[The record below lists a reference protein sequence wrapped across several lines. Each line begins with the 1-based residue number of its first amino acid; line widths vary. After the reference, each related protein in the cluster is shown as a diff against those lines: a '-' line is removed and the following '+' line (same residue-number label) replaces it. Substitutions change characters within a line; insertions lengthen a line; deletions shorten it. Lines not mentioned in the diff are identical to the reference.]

1 MNSQIWSRLRLAG
14 LETQRLYSVNTN
26 RVMIKVRCP
35 EDRLT
40 DVAEVLR
47 LKMKTIDGGFAPFRE
62 DTASHFVPKNDM
74 LDIPSVY
81 QGKMVSLLGSKD
93 RQTIIDFIIGSRIRD
108 SGAELAHTTDV
119 GKMIQARVPLHM
131 HRKLDAIYN
140 VWVTYWRRE
149 NWTGKD
155 WSGIDCDDSVH
166 SEFGESRGNGRND
179 DDSFVPHCLTRL
191 FVGAFHQPLDSIEEY
206 FGEQVTFYFAWL
218 EHCSWHL
225 LFMAVLGLI
234 VTACQLSTND
244 FDHWIRP
251 YFAVAVMI
259 WTFMV
264 LINWR
269 KRNNYL
275 AHRWGSMDV
284 KVQETPRPEFYGE
297 YVVDEVTQEWVV
309 KYPAWKRYLKY
320 LISVPISLFFTGFV
334 MVLILNVHANRDL
347 QMANYV
353 EQLSNPD
360 AEPFQFEFSL
370 TNIGREAELVDM
382 PITRELLLDPQFWVV
397 LGALPV
403 MLGISIPIMNVIL
416 MIVATKLNNFEN
428 YRTESEY
435 RTHLIIKVFSF
446 RFVSQ
451 FGTVY
456 YYAAIST
463 GSRQAI
469 ENGIIR
475 MGTSLIMYTTVA
487 YYWNIILQVYIFML
501 IRNIRRFLYKKRL
514 RQELKKIEL
523 EEESLEKS
531 SVSDIEEREVRLINK
546 RMLLDQA
553 QDDAWFEVMRP
564 AHDSFPEYITSVLQ
578 FSFVA
583 CFSVVLPITPLF
595 VLFNYLISMRFDAYK
610 ICRGRQ
616 RPLAQKTGGM
626 GVWEDLLHIVA
637 VIAVLTN
644 CWLIAFTNSDF
655 IEFTKDVG
663 TMGIFAIV
671 VCWEHVML
679 LIKYVMQTVI
689 SPLPKSVRDELK
701 REHHNQETERYATM
715 RLKNGVKKT
724 ESQRSLFR
732 RGKKDRDDES
742 VSLISKDFLSPARDS
757 FEDEGEPGV
766 LYSC

>member
-1 MNSQIWSRLRLAG
+1 
-14 LETQRLYSVNTN
+14 
-26 RVMIKVRCP
+26 MIKVRCP

-47 LKMKTIDGGFAPFRE
+47 LMMKTKDGRFEPFRE
-62 DTASHFVPKNDM
+62 DTATHFVPKDDV
-74 LDIPSVY
+74 LDVPSIY
-81 QGKMVSLLGSKD
+81 QGKIASLLGSKD

-108 SGAELAHTTDV
+108 SGAELAQTSDL

-131 HRKLDAIYN
+131 PHKLEALYN
-140 VWVTYWRRE
+140 VWVTYWKRE

-155 WSGIDCDDSVH
+155 WTGVADDDTVH
-166 SEFGESRGNGRND
+166 SGEYGGEQKRNQHSAD
-179 DDSFVPHCLTRL
+179 DRFVPGFLTR
-191 FVGAFHQPLDSIEEY
+191 FIFGAFHQPLDAIEEY
-206 FGEQVTFYFAWL
+206 LGEQVAFYFAWL

-225 LFMAVLGLI
+225 LLMTVLGLI
-234 VTACQLSTND
+234 VTACQLSTSD

-251 YFAVAVMI
+251 YFAVAVML

-275 AHRWGSMDV
+275 AHRWGSLNV
-284 KVQETPRPEFYGE
+284 KVQDTPRPEFYGD
-297 YVVDEVTQEWVV
+297 YVMDEITQEWVV
-309 KYPAWKRYLKY
+309 KYPAWKRWLKY
-320 LISVPISLFFTGFV
+320 LISVPISLCFTFAV
-334 MVLILNVHANRDL
+334 MLLILNVHANRDR
-347 QMANYV
+347 QIAIYV
-353 EQLSNPD
+353 AQLADPTVED
-360 AEPFQFEFSL
+360 FRFEWKLSH
-370 TNIGREAELVDM
+370 IGQKA
-382 PITRELLLDPQFWVV
+382 PIVSIPISRELLLDSNFWVA

-416 MIVATKLNNFEN
+416 MFVANRLTSFEN

-435 RTHLIIKVFSF
+435 RTHLVIKVFSF
-446 RFVSQ
+446 RFASQ

-456 YYAAIST
+456 YYAAISQ

-475 MGTSLIMYTTVA
+475 MGTSLMMYTTIA
-487 YYWNIILQVYIFML
+487 YYWNITLQVYFFML
-501 IRNIRRFLYKKRL
+501 IRNIRHFFYKKKL
-514 RQELKKIEL
+514 QQELRNIEI
-523 EEESLEKS
+523 EEELLGQSNA
-531 SVSDIEEREVRLINK
+531 SDVAAHEMKLINK

-564 AHDSFPEYITSVLQ
+564 GHDSFPEYITSVLQ
-578 FSFVA
+578 FSMVA

-595 VLFNYLISMRFDAYK
+595 VLMNYLMGMRFDAYK

-616 RPLAQKTGGM
+616 RPLSQKTGGM
-626 GVWEDLLHIVA
+626 GIWEDLLHIVA

-644 CWLIAFTNSDF
+644 CTLIAFTNSDF
-655 IEFTKDVG
+655 INLTEGVG
-663 TMGIFAIV
+663 NMGVFVIV
-671 VCWEHVML
+671 VGWEHLML
-679 LIKYVMQTVI
+679 LIKYVMQKVI

-701 REHHNQETERYATM
+701 REQHKQETERYSVM
-715 RLKNGVKKT
+715 RLKNGIKKT

-732 RGKKDRDDES
+732 RAKREKANDECA
-742 VSLISKDFLSPARDS
+742 SLISKDFSTPGKEET
-757 FEDEGEPGV
+757 FEDESQPGT

>member
-1 MNSQIWSRLRLAG
+1 M
-14 LETQRLYSVNTN
+14 
-26 RVMIKVRCP
+26 RCP

-47 LKMKTIDGGFAPFRE
+47 LKMKTLDGGFAPFRE
-62 DTASHFVPKNDM
+62 DTATHFMPKDDR
-74 LDIPSVY
+74 LDAPSVY
-81 QGKMVSLLGSKD
+81 QGKMASLLGSKD

-108 SGAELAHTTDV
+108 SGAELAQTTDV

-131 HRKLDAIYN
+131 HRKLDALYN

-155 WSGIDCDDSVH
+155 WSGIDGDDTVH
-166 SEFGESRGNGRND
+166 SELGDSGRNRTID
-179 DDSFVPHCLTRL
+179 DDRFVPHCLTRL
-191 FVGAFHQPLDSIEEY
+191 FFGAFHQPLDSIEEY

-234 VTACQLSTND
+234 VTVCQLSTND

-251 YFAVAVMI
+251 YFAIVVMI

-297 YVVDEVTQEWVV
+297 YVMDGVTQEWVV

-320 LISVPISLFFTGFV
+320 LISVPISLFFTGAV
-334 MVLILNVHANRDL
+334 LVLILNVHANRDL
-347 QMANYV
+347 QMASYV
-353 EQLSNPD
+353 EKLTNPE
-360 AEPFQFEFSL
+360 AEPFKFEFSL
-370 TNIGREAELVDM
+370 TKIGRKAEIIDIA
-382 PITRELLLDPQFWVV
+382 ITRDLLLDPQFWVA

-403 MLGISIPIMNVIL
+403 MLGICIPIMNVIL
-416 MIVATKLNNFEN
+416 MMVASKLNNFEN

-487 YYWNIILQVYIFML
+487 YYWNIILQVYFFIL

-514 RQELKKIEL
+514 RQELKNIEL
-523 EEESLEKS
+523 EEESLNNS
-531 SVSDIEEREVRLINK
+531 NVSDIEEREVRLINK

-564 AHDSFPEYITSVLQ
+564 AHNSFPEYITSVLQ

-595 VLFNYLISMRFDAYK
+595 VLFNYLIGMRFDAYK

-655 IEFTKDVG
+655 IELTKDVG

-671 VCWEHVML
+671 VGWEHLML

-701 REHHNQETERYATM
+701 REHHNQEKERYATM

-732 RGKKDRDDES
+732 RGKQDRDEES
-742 VSLISKDFLSPARDS
+742 ISLISRECLTPERET